1 MKSYVSDSLSALLVA
16 VEFAREEAEAFGDDV
31 ELGTTSTGA
40 IAGTRVESKEVAADE
55 GKEGGGGGD
64 GGGRVSISIR
74 TGAGSVN
81 TLVARQTLLDAR
93 GAEAFQALHGDEM
106 LNQLVA
112 SAFDAYDRDL
122 NAVLTFDEF
131 LRWADANPA
140 VQEILAVFGN

>member
-1 MKSYVSDSLSALLVA
+1 MPRSRSPGEHPKEPRQRQVREAL
-16 VEFAREEAEAFGDDV
+16 D
-31 ELGTTSTGA
+31 TG
-40 IAGTRVESKEVAADE
+40 
-55 GKEGGGGGD
+55 
-64 GGGRVSISIR
+64 
-74 TGAGSVN
+74 GAP
-81 TLVARQTLLDAR
+81 ALLDAR